1 MSVQTSYRVVGMTC
15 GHCVQAVTAELSRLP
30 GVADVAVDLASGAV
44 RITSSSALVVEDV
57 RAAIDEAGYTL
68 TDQG

>member
-1 MSVQTSYRVVGMTC
+1 MSVQTSYRVGGMTC

-30 GVADVAVDLASGAV
+30 GVAEVTVDLSSGAV
-44 RITSSSALVVEDV
+44 QVTSSSALAVEDV